1 MNYFFECTIKH
12 QVSCDDNKEKKFK
25 YLVEAESYTEA
36 EKACYTIMEDLGMFN
51 FSIESIVKTD
61 VNELFVD
68 NRDDDSNFYS
78 IKLATSRKDED
89 TGRDIIVNKYHYV
102 VVGNDIVPV
111 VRYCKNL
118 FSTDDVIIIQAKRT
132 NITEYYSRD
141 DIRDMANHDVHIRS
155 NMNISDDI

>member
-12 QVSCDDNKEKKFK
+12 QISSDDNKEKKFK

-36 EKACYTIMEDLGMFN
+36 EKACYTIMEDLGMTS

-61 VNELFVD
+61 VNELFID
-68 NRDDDSNFYS
+68 NRDDESNFYS

-102 VVGNDIVPV
+102 VVGDDIEPV
-111 VRYCKNL
+111 VRYCKNV

-132 NITEYYSRD
+132 GITEYYSRD
-141 DIRDMANHDVHIRS
+141 DIRDMVNHGISVRDS
-155 NMNISDDI
+155 MSISDDI